1 MNSYLN
7 AKVSDLPLF
16 YEHLYYPLLVK
27 ISSSLKIEIFLSF
40 NPQIK
45 ILSTF

>member
-7 AKVSDLPLF
+7 AKVSDLPPF

-40 NPQIK
+40 HPQLK